1 MSEDRLPANVLT
13 NKEVAEILG
22 IRPDTWRGMVKRG
35 QAPQPD
41 GREPISG
48 YRWWYRS
55 TIEHFAVN
63 RKGQGFRS
71 DLGPTGRKP
80 IRPGIPDPVSY

>member
-1 MSEDRLPANVLT
+1 MTEDRFPADVLT

-35 QAPQPD
+35 QVPAAD
-41 GREPISG
+41 GVEPISG
-48 YRWWYRS
+48 YRWWHRR
-55 TIEHFAVN
+55 TIEHFAAH

-71 DLGPTGRKP
+71 DLGPAGRKP
-80 IRPGIPDPVSY
+80 IRPGALT